1 MCLFVGAL
9 CVVGAC
15 CCCWCF
21 VVVVVG
27 TCFCWRLYLL
37 VFYQLVR
44 SSVDTFICQHSYM
57 LARFSCCWLFF
68 FCFCFSPLF
77 CLLACLSAGLFVCW
91 LEQIRQTIKVVD
103 GKVDELV
110 KLLMTMQSLIIST
123 DAAFVLASTAISE
136 LRTSMKK
143 VDVKVGVA
151 QHADNTTQRKL
162 ICCSQK
168 ME

>member
-1 MCLFVGAL
+1 MRCLLLVR
-9 CVVGAC
+9 
-15 CCCWCF
+15 
-21 VVVVVG
+21 VVVAGVLFVVG
-27 TCFCWRLYLL
+27 TLFCWRLYLL
-37 VFYQLVR
+37 VFYQLAR
-44 SSVDTFICQHSYM
+44 SSVDARICQHPYT

-68 FCFCFSPLF
+68 FCFCLSH
-77 CLLACLSAGLFVCW
+77 LLLSAGCLSAGLFVCW
-91 LEQIRQTIKVVD
+91 LEKIRQTIKVVD

-110 KLLMTMQSLIIST
+110 KLLMTMQSLVIST

-162 ICCSQK
+162 ICCSKK
-168 ME
+168 MK